1 MNAAQIPVALV
12 GDGPHAQALRG
23 HQGPLGR
30 VSLVADLPDGAP
42 WQAAVANPAVRAVLA
57 FGAEAAQVAS
67 AALSAGKIAVCGPE
81 LARDAAVVAA
91 LPPGILLCGG
101 EIVHGEATR
110 RALAVMADPA
120 FGPLRSLYLAIRQPR
135 GMPGDVI
142 EALGPEALDAV
153 LAAIPDEIVQ
163 VRVNAGA
170 LFGAERDSAVILLRS
185 ASDVVVTIE
194 LARCLPPS
202 LPAPGLGE
210 VEIEA
215 MGAKQAVR
223 AVPHAGAVRI
233 HRDDGSAAVPWLN
246 APVLD
251 LLRGLEAPV
260 DGRGRLVRVAKVLK
274 EVKAFFF

>member
-67 AALSAGKIAVCGPE
+67 AALLAGKIAVCGPE
-81 LARDAAVVAA
+81 LARDAAAVAA

-110 RALAVMADPA
+110 RALAAMADPE

-142 EALGPEALDAV
+142 EALGPEALEAV

-233 HRDDGSAAVPWLN
+233 HRDTGSAAVPWLN

-260 DGRGRLVRVAKVLK
+260 DGRARLVRVAKVLK

>member
-1 MNAAQIPVALV
+1 MNAVQIPVALV

-30 VSLVADLPDGAP
+30 VSLVADLPDGAD
-42 WQAAVANPAVRAVLA
+42 WQAAVADPSVRAVLA
-57 FGAEAAQVAS
+57 FGVEAAQVAS
-67 AALSAGKIAVCGPE
+67 AALSAGKIAVCGPD
-81 LARDAAVVAA
+81 LARDAAAVAA

-110 RALAVMADPA
+110 RALAAMADPA

-135 GMPGDVI
+135 GTPGDVI
-142 EALGPEALDAV
+142 EALGPEALEAV

-215 MGAKQAVR
+215 MGARQAVR

-233 HRDDGSAAVPWLN
+233 HRDTGSAAVPWLN

-251 LLRGLEAPV
+251 LLRGLDNPV
-260 DGRGRLVRVAKVLK
+260 DGRVRLARVAKVLK

>member
-42 WQAAVANPAVRAVLA
+42 WQAAVADPAVRAVLA

-81 LARDAAVVAA
+81 LARDGAAVAA
-91 LPPGILLCGG
+91 LPPGVLLCGG

-110 RALAVMADPA
+110 RALAAMADPD

-135 GMPGDVI
+135 GMAGDVI

-170 LFGAERDSAVILLRS
+170 LFGAERDSVVILLRS

-194 LARCLPPS
+194 LARCLPSS

-251 LLRGLEAPV
+251 LLRGLENPV
-260 DGRGRLVRVAKVLK
+260 DGRARLVRVAKVLK

>member
-1 MNAAQIPVALV
+1 
-12 GDGPHAQALRG
+12 
-23 HQGPLGR
+23 
-30 VSLVADLPDGAP
+30 
-42 WQAAVANPAVRAVLA
+42 
-57 FGAEAAQVAS
+57 
-67 AALSAGKIAVCGPE
+67 
-81 LARDAAVVAA
+81 
-91 LPPGILLCGG
+91 
-101 EIVHGEATR
+101 
-110 RALAVMADPA
+110 
-120 FGPLRSLYLAIRQPR
+120 
-135 GMPGDVI
+135 VI
-142 EALGPEALDAV
+142 EALGPEALEAV

-260 DGRGRLVRVAKVLK
+260 DGRGRLVRVAKVLQ